1 MVTDLLPKTLRL
13 RTVVVEPTID
23 LEVLSYAM
31 EVGCFAAGR
40 RRDAVSGGRVAHRS
54 TVGGAIYTPTYS
66 FGMIGLRSSAAARL
80 NVVNLVRTP
89 PPIFAA
95 IAQVPCKVEL
105 DVYDDQGK
113 LLKSKTIPNLGYGQA
128 DFLDVLRS
136 DVPTAG
142 THVDISAVVK
152 VASNQ
157 SYFAASVR
165 RLRSLTASRAIP
177 RQSSRVRTHRP

>member
-1 MVTDLLPKTLRL
+1 MQWKSGVLR
-13 RTVVVEPTID
+13 
-23 LEVLSYAM
+23 S
-31 EVGCFAAGR
+31 
-40 RRDAVSGGRVAHRS
+40 
-54 TVGGAIYTPTYS
+54 VGGATLFLAAGSLIAQGRLATPVVAPYFTPTYS
-66 FGMIGLRSSAAARL
+66 FGMIGLGSSAAARL

-89 PPIFAA
+89 PPILGPVT

-113 LLKSKTIPNLGYGQA
+113 LLKTKTIPNLGYGQA

-157 SYFAASVR
+157 AFFCSVSPT
-165 RLRSLTASRAIP
+165 LEVYDSVTGNTTAILTNANTSPVNFLAGVFNP
-177 RQSSRVRTHRP
+177 GPGQPF